1 MNLGVQDIQI
11 SDSFLIECNDLI
23 SQLHS
28 INTQEYGRTRNY
40 LNGAV
45 TRLSPFIT
53 HGILSTKEIT
63 KFLLKRES
71 NDLSVDNAY
80 RRIEPFVFQMAWR
93 DYFHR
98 AWEFHQ
104 ERIFSSLNHNQTS
117 VLSKKIP
124 TAILNAETGIEVLD
138 EQLQC
143 LYQTGYI
150 HNHSRMWIAAFVTN
164 ITGTDWRNAAAWF
177 HYHLLDGDLASNTLS
192 WQWVAGT
199 LNKNK
204 KHYIANQDNIN
215 KYSGSK
221 QSHTIL
227 DRSYDEINA
236 MVPLEIRADTSVDY
250 SLRDDWQPTGN
261 LIPDFVTVTPLD
273 TLKIQ
278 DKQTV
283 YLRNFYQLDR
293 AWNTNKGQ
301 HILLIEPSMLDKH
314 PLSDQRWRFIEHWA
328 LKIQS
333 LQIVIASFDDF
344 QQAITSHSS
353 SVKLVYR
360 EHPLSA
366 HWQGQSEK
374 RAWLFDGLEGEYPS
388 FFKFWN
394 KAQKQVKRLGVADTF
409 GLNTLDN
416 TTFTW

>member
-11 SDSFLIECNDLI
+11 SGSFLLEYDDLI
-23 SQLHS
+23 SQLNS

-98 AWEFHQ
+98 AWESHQ

-117 VLSKKIP
+117 VLSKKIS

-227 DRSYDEINA
+227 DHSYDEINV
-236 MVPLEIRADTSVDY
+236 MVPLEICADTSVDY
-250 SLRDDWQPTGN
+250 SLRDDWQPTGK
-261 LIPDFVTVTPLD
+261 LIPDLVTVTPLD

-283 YLRNFYQLDR
+283 YLRNFYQLDQ

-360 EHPLSA
+360 EHPLSV
-366 HWQGQSEK
+366 HWQGQPEK

-394 KAQKQVKRLGVADTF
+394 KAQKQVKRSGIADAF
-409 GLNTLDN
+409 GLDTLDN